1 VIHGSDVRAEKGF
14 VALRKEGTLEIAPQA
29 AAMEA
34 IDATDLPDKLRRGQI
49 YGAFRY
55 FAPDPSL
62 TLTLTRY
69 EYQPLATTVIN
80 LIRIESI
87 LSEERRLKT
96 RATLLVQN
104 TERQY
109 LELALAPEAILSL
122 SVAGKAQQ
130 PRKRRDGAGT
140 LVQIPS
146 SAGAAGTFPIV
157 IVYEEAIAG
166 GAMGIAG
173 GAAIRTLEV
182 LENVPVGKVELD
194 LYLPPDYAYM
204 AWRGNLKEHAP
215 GAPVLWSRFKDLVN
229 AVAGKEEAVPAAQA
243 AAPPPAPRPPIAP
256 GAGAI
261 DIDLGTQ
268 TRGLVLRRFE
278 TLAPV
283 GELRFAYAGRTAFSA
298 IDFLAFAAAAAAAWL
313 LLTRTRWSPLHAGAL
328 LIALPLVIAW
338 FTRGPVAEVFTSI
351 LAGGAIAFL
360 VAGTAAALRF
370 ARTRRAARIA
380 MAPDPYLEEAPPAP
394 RPPPPPP
401 KAEGPP
407 ANGGAHAE

>member
-1 VIHGSDVRAEKGF
+1 

-29 AAMEA
+29 TAMEA

-55 FAPDPSL
+55 FAPDPAL

-80 LIRIESI
+80 LIRVESI

-109 LELALAPEAILSL
+109 LELGLAPEAILSL
-122 SVAGKAQQ
+122 SVAGKPQQ

-146 SAGAAGTFPIV
+146 SAGATGTFPIV
-157 IVYEEAIAG
+157 IVYEEALADGAMGTAG
-166 GAMGIAG
+166 GAG
-173 GAAIRTLEV
+173 IRTLEV
-182 LENVPVGKVELD
+182 LEKVPVGKVELD
-194 LYLPPDYAYM
+194 LYLPPDYAYL
-204 AWRGNLKEHAP
+204 AWRGSLKEHAP
-215 GAPVLWSRFKDLVN
+215 GAPALWSRFKDLVN
-229 AVAGKEEAVPAAQA
+229 AIAGKEEAAHTAQA
-243 AAPPPAPRPPIAP
+243 AAPPPATTPTPAP

-283 GELRFAYAGRTAFSA
+283 GDLRFFYVGRTAFA
-298 IDFLAFAAAAAAAWL
+298 ALDFLAFAAAAVAAWL
-313 LLTRTRWSPLHAGAL
+313 LLTRLRWHPLRVGTL
-328 LIALPLVIAW
+328 LVALPLVIAW
-338 FTRGPVAEVFTSI
+338 FTRRPAAEVFTS
-351 LAGGAIAFL
+351 LVAGGALALL
-360 VAGTAAALRF
+360 VAATAATLRF
-370 ARTRRAARIA
+370 ARSRRATRLAF
-380 MAPDPYLEEAPPAP
+380 APDPFLEEAPAP
-394 RPPPPPP
+394 KPSPPPP

-407 ANGGAHAE
+407 AAGDAHAK